1 MDSVIIDYSTTSLNG
16 VIFTPVYL
24 DLMLVETSITRV
36 ANIKYAENSDV
47 CLLLNV
53 ILNVIFAHEHSQD
66 ILTGRKTMSKSFAM
80 QLCKASNLYWT

>member
-53 ILNVIFAHEHSQD
+53 IFAHEHSQD

-80 QLCKASNLYWT
+80 QLCQASNLYWT